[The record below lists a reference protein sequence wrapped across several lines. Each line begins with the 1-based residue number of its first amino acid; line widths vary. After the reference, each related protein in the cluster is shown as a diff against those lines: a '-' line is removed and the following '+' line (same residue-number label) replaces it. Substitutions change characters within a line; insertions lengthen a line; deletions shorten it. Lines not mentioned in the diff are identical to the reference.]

1 MVYSDH
7 TPTIRSQITN
17 SNAML
22 KKLFFSLL
30 FSLTTYGQIAMATEE
45 PPYTSIL
52 TEGSFEIREYPS
64 LIAAEVTVAGER
76 SEAISAGFR
85 LLAGYIFGGNTRK
98 QSIAM
103 TAPVTQTQQGNEKI
117 AMTAP
122 VTQSGNE
129 LGWTVRFIMP
139 QGYTLD
145 TLPIP
150 NDSRVKLIALE
161 SARVAVVKFSGLA
174 KEPDIIERTQQL
186 KQFMQEQKLVAV
198 GSETLARYD
207 PPWTLWFLRRNE
219 VMIKF
224 L

>member
-1 MVYSDH
+1 
-7 TPTIRSQITN
+7 
-17 SNAML
+17 ML
-22 KKLFFSLL
+22 RKILLGVLFT
-30 FSLTTYGQIAMATEE
+30 LTTYGQIAMATAE
-45 PPYTSIL
+45 PPYTAVL
-52 TEGSFEIREYPS
+52 TVGDFEIREYPS
-64 LIAAEVTVAGER
+64 LIAAEVTMTGPR

-85 LLAGYIFGGNTRK
+85 LLAGYIFGGNTTR

-103 TAPVTQTQQGNEKI
+103 TSPVTQAPKESEKI

-122 VTQSGNE
+122 VTQSGDE

-150 NDSRVKLIALE
+150 NDSKVKLVTLE
-161 SARVAVVKFSGLA
+161 PTRVAVVKFSGLA
-174 KEPDIIERTQQL
+174 KEPDIIEHTQQL
-186 KQFMQEQKLVAV
+186 KQFMLEQKLVAA

-219 VMIKF
+219 IMIKC